1 MKVVALAGMS
11 ILGIAA
17 GASAGKWTKTGDTWG
32 AAMGNYSVAVA
43 PKKAGKLVKFQY
55 QKLDAIRPGESDG
68 AFFWPAP
75 QHLWQPTA
83 NWPPPASFT
92 DSVYAVSFSA
102 DSSRIFMAGPP
113 NPITKLQVT
122 KRFGFDSSAGALV
135 LTYVTTNTGSDSAR
149 HFAPW
154 ETSRGYTGSLLF
166 FPKATKFK
174 FVNPSGSGLQPD
186 LPMTKDDSLGWY
198 LDAGNKTGKFF
209 RDGGEGWL
217 AQLKDSLLFVKQYE
231 NVDSTR
237 FSPWES
243 DIEIYAEN
251 ALIENELTGP
261 WTAIAPGDS
270 MVWTTKW
277 ACTILPK
284 TANLQVGSADLKS
297 AARALAKSSA
307 SVSVRR
313 VPRVFIATGSRPLVD
328 VRGRLLPKNARGTR
342 SGDLGVLS
350 IR

>member
-1 MKVVALAGMS
+1 MKVVELAMVS
-11 ILGIAA
+11 ILGFAA
-17 GASAGKWTKTGDTWG
+17 VASAGKWTKSGEWWG
-32 AAMGNYSVAVA
+32 TSMGGYSVAVA

-55 QKLDAIRPGESDG
+55 QKLDVIRPGESDG

-75 QHLWQPTA
+75 QHRWKPTA

-92 DSVYAVSFSA
+92 DSAYSVSFSP
-102 DSSRIFMAGPP
+102 DSSRIFMVGPP

-122 KRFGFDSSAGALV
+122 KRFGFDSTANALV
-135 LTYVTTNTGSDSAR
+135 LTYVTTNFGTDSAR

-174 FVNPSGSGLQPD
+174 FVNPTGSGLQPD
-186 LPMTKDDSLGWY
+186 LAMTKDDSLGWY
-198 LDAGNKTGKFF
+198 QDAGTKTGKFF

-217 AQLKDSLLFVKQYE
+217 AQLKDSLLFVKQYAD
-231 NVDSTR
+231 VDSTR

-243 DIEIYAEN
+243 DVEIYAEN

-270 MVWTTKW
+270 LVWTTKW
-277 ACTILPK
+277 TCAILPK
-284 TANLQVGSADLKS
+284 TANLQVGSADLKY
-297 AARALAKSSA
+297 AARALARSA
-307 SVSVRR
+307 AMTSIRR
-313 VPRVFIATGSRPLVD
+313 VPRALLPAGARPLVD
-328 VRGRLLPKNARGTR
+328 VRGRLLSKSDRALRAG
-342 SGDLGVLS
+342 SISVLPMP
-350 IR
+350 